1 MARDKVIEARDLK
14 YRYPDGTIG
23 IEKVNFELWSGEKVA
38 IIGPN
43 GSGKSTLLEVLA
55 GLIEPTGG
63 FVKFF
68 GKESIDQYELRRRV
82 GVMLQNPDDVL
93 FNPTVREDLEFGPAQ
108 LQIPK
113 EEFNKILEE
122 ISQLLDL
129 KPYLNKPPFRLS
141 KGEKQKAALGSV
153 LALKPEVLL
162 LDEPFSAVD
171 IGTKQSM
178 IRYLNRLNEGGV
190 TIIVTAHDL
199 ITVPL
204 LADRVYLLNKRVI
217 AEGSTRDI
225 LTNAE
230 LLKNNGLEVP
240 PLVELGLRLGIN
252 TVPLTVD
259 EAVERLRDVFE
270 KVRRNRS

>member
-1 MARDKVIEARDLK
+1 MARDKVIEGKNLK

-23 IEKVNFELWSGEKVA
+23 IEKVDFELWSGEKVA

-43 GSGKSTLLEVLA
+43 GSGKSTVLEILGGLLE
-55 GLIEPTGG
+55 PTEGY
-63 FVKFF
+63 VKFF

-82 GVMLQNPDDVL
+82 GIMLQNPDDVL
-93 FNPTVREDLEFGPAQ
+93 FNPTVEEDLEFGPAQ
-108 LQIPK
+108 LQMPK
-113 EEFNKILEE
+113 EEFNEILEE

-153 LALKPEVLL
+153 LALKPDILL

-171 IGTKQSM
+171 IGTKRSM

-190 TIIVTAHDL
+190 TIVVTAHDL

-225 LTNAE
+225 LTDAE

-240 PLVELGLRLGIN
+240 PLVELGIRLGIN
-252 TVPLTVD
+252 LVPLTVD
-259 EAVERLRDVFE
+259 EAVRRLQEEFDE
-270 KVRRNRS
+270 S